1 MIPPN
6 NLLNYGYAILRAVTA
21 RALVGSGMLPT
32 IGIFHKNK
40 YNAYCL
46 ADDIMEPY
54 RPYVDL
60 VVQQIIQSTDEYEE
74 LSTEIKKELLA
85 IPAMDV
91 TIEGKTRPLMIAMSR
106 TTNSLYECFPGKSR
120 KLIYP
125 TL

>member
-1 MIPPN
+1 
-6 NLLNYGYAILRAVTA
+6 
-21 RALVGSGMLPT
+21 
-32 IGIFHKNK
+32 
-40 YNAYCL
+40 
-46 ADDIMEPY
+46 MEPY

-91 TIEGKTRPLMIAMSR
+91 TIEGKTRSLMIAMSR
-106 TTNSLYECFPGKSR
+106 TTNSLYECFAGKSR